1 MSQYFLPSKRSLVTA
16 TTATTA
22 TITTTTTAIATITK
36 ANLLEATPK

>member
-22 TITTTTTAIATITK
+22 TTTTTTAIATITK